1 MAFGKNIGVCAVTAV
16 KHVIAFATDEDV
28 ITILTFHCATFIMAN
43 EYVRR
48 ISAFTAKTKTDIG

>member
-1 MAFGKNIGVCAVTAV
+1 MAFGKNIGVCTVAAI
-16 KHVIAFATDEDV
+16 KHVIAFAADEGV
-28 ITILTFHCATFIMAN
+28 VTILTFHCATFIMAN